1 MPVEDAAKRCPA
13 HGGVNPVKIFA
24 KKLLLCVLCVS
35 REQSERAVKSIRIN
49 PTNSCP
55 INYIK

>member
-24 KKLLLCVLCVS
+24 KKFLLCVLCELES
-35 REQSERAVKSIRIN
+35 TAGGRARDKN
-49 PTNSCP
+49 NAW
-55 INYIK
+55 